1 MYCTCDACEWE
12 GARARGAAKT
22 QVQVGDVQTARALAW
37 THETEARKRTA
48 AAGVHLEVQVL
59 AVP

>member
-22 QVQVGDVQTARALAW
+22 QVQVGDVQMARALAW
-37 THETEARKRTA
+37 MHKTEVRKWTA
-48 AAGVHLEVQVL
+48 AAGVRLDVQVL